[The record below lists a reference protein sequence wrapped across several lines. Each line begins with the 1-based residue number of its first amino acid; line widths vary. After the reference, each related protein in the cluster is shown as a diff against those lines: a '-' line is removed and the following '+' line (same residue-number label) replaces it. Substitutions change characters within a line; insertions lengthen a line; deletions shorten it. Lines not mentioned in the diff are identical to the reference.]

1 MNYNLS
7 LLYTKTGILINC
19 KRAAS
24 LAAVGSSEEGI
35 LAIGVDL
42 AALKESAASFGLPM
56 GD

>member
-1 MNYNLS
+1 VNYNLS